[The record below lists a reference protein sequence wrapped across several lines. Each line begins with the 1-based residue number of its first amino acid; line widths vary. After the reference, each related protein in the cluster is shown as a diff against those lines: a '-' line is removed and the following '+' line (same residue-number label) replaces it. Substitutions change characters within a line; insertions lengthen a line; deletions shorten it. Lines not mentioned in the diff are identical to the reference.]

1 MIQFMSGVLLLML
14 LPAGVASTRQGGR
27 NKNIVALE
35 AAIKGKESMP
45 SEQVFK
51 NVQTLKGMPAGRL
64 LRVME
69 FAFTPALGVECEH
82 CHNESKWESDEK
94 PEKDIA
100 RKMWKMQLEVSE
112 QVKGIVNKEN
122 AAVNCTTC
130 HRGDVHPALNL
141 PGERRSRG

>member
-1 MIQFMSGVLLLML
+1 MIQCMTGILLLFL
-14 LPAGVASTRQGGR
+14 LPAGVAPTQQASR
-27 NKNIVALE
+27 NKNILAVE
-35 AAIKGKESMP
+35 AAIKGKEAMP
-45 SEQVFK
+45 AEQVFK

-64 LRVME
+64 LHVME
-69 FAFTPALGVECEH
+69 FAFTPALGVDCEH
-82 CHNESKWESDEK
+82 CHNEEKWESDEK

-100 RKMWKMQLEVSE
+100 RKMWTMQLQVSE

-141 PGERRSRG
+141 AGERRSRG

>member
-1 MIQFMSGVLLLML
+1 MSCLWIGLSGVLAVSVSNALGQQ
-14 LPAGVASTRQGGR
+14 ATR
-27 NKNIVALE
+27 NKNIAALE
-35 AAIKGKESMP
+35 ETIKGKESLP
-45 SEQVFK
+45 AEQVFK
-51 NVQTLKGMPAGRL
+51 NIQVMKGMPAQRV

-94 PEKDIA
+94 EEKGIA
-100 RKMWKMQLEVSE
+100 RKMWGMQGEITEKVR
-112 QVKGIVNKEN
+112 GIVNKEG

-141 PGERRSRG
+141 PGEGRNRN